1 MPYLA
6 LQPIPFARKSPTKKA
21 LYILVILGAFILCS
35 CAGPGARSNG
45 RKRPIRASVLDRG
58 SFGHGRFLQT
68 GIASYYGADFHG
80 RKTANGEMYDRNGL
94 TAAHRTLEFN
104 TRVRVTNLSNGRV
117 VVIRV
122 NDRGPYAKGRIID
135 LSEEAGRQIGLDVSG
150 TAKVRLEVLQ

>member
-1 MPYLA
+1 MMNRPENTMPA
-6 LQPIPFARKSPTKKA
+6 AKQWPVCKA
-21 LYILVILGAFILCS
+21 LVIFATLAAILLCS
-35 CAGPGARSNG
+35 CAGPKARASA

-80 RKTANGEMYDRNGL
+80 RKTANGERYDRNDL
-94 TAAHRTLEFN
+94 TAAHRTLDFN
-104 TRVRVTNLSNGRV
+104 TRVRVTNITNGRIV
-117 VVIRV
+117 VVRV

-150 TAKVRLEVLQ
+150 VAKVKLEVLP